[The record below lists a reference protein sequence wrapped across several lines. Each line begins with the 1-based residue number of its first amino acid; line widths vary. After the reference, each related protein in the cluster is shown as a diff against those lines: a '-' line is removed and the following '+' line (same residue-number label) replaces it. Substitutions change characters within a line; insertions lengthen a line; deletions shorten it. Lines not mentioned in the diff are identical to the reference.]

1 MNTHLAGPDPE
12 CSRNTAPWKGT
23 RIGEPKLLSRMQ
35 NRHPFYRRFNAFH
48 AQRLLRLII
57 DKKIHRLLIRR
68 NRASTEEMIVIQ
80 SFFCSKYRLLVV
92 MNPSAE
98 IQQHLLLTL
107 IERSVLFRSDVQ
119 QHSSAEGNTVTEH
132 AHNLTAALV
141 IIVRWTISPGIIDR
155 RTEFPLAFRSVQR
168 DSLLRCLII
177 SIALHSRIQYNVRIQ
192 GMQIFP
198 EFRHLPLCRA
208 PFPVTIKP

>member
-1 MNTHLAGPDPE
+1 
-12 CSRNTAPWKGT
+12 
-23 RIGEPKLLSRMQ
+23 MQ
-35 NRHPFYRRFNAFH
+35 NRHPFYRCFNAFH

-80 SFFCSKYRLLVV
+80 SFFCSKYCFLVV

-98 IQQHLLLTL
+98 IQQHLLLTF

-119 QHSSAEGNTVTEH
+119 QHSSAEGNTVAEH
-132 AHNLTAALV
+132 THDLAAALV

-168 DSLLRCLII
+168 NSLLRCLII
-177 SIALHSRIQYNVRIQ
+177 SVALHSRIQYNVRIQ
-192 GMQIFP
+192 RMQIFP

>member
-1 MNTHLAGPDPE
+1 MNTHFSGPDPE
-12 CSRNTAPWKGT
+12 CSRNAAPWKRT
-23 RIGEPKLLSRMQ
+23 RIGEPKFLSRMQ
-35 NRHPFYRRFNAFH
+35 NRHLLHRCLNAFH

-68 NRASTEEMIVIQ
+68 NRASTEEMIIIQ
-80 SFFCSKYRLLVV
+80 SFFRSKYRFLVV
-92 MNPSAE
+92 MNPSAQ
-98 IQQHLLLTL
+98 IQKNFLLAF
-107 IERSVLFRSDVQ
+107 IQRSVLLRSDIQ

-155 RTEFPLAFRSVQR
+155 RAEFPFAFRSVQR

-177 SIALHSRIQYNVRIQ
+177 SVALHSRIQYNVRIQ
-192 GMQIFP
+192 GMQILP

-208 PFPVTIKP
+208 PFPVTVKP

>member
-1 MNTHLAGPDPE
+1 
-12 CSRNTAPWKGT
+12 
-23 RIGEPKLLSRMQ
+23 MQ
-35 NRHPFYRRFNAFH
+35 NRHPFYRCFNAFH
-48 AQRLLRLII
+48 TQCLLRLII
-57 DKKIHRLLIRR
+57 DEKIHRLLIRR
-68 NRASTEEMIVIQ
+68 NRASAEEMIVIQ
-80 SFFCSKYRLLVV
+80 SFFCSKYRFLMV
-92 MNPSAE
+92 MNPSAQ
-98 IQQHLLLTL
+98 IQKNFLLAF
-107 IERSVLFRSDVQ
+107 IQRSVLLRSDIQ
-119 QHSSAEGNTVTEH
+119 QHSSSKGDTVAEH

-141 IIVRWTISPGIIDR
+141 IIVRWTISPGIVDC

>member
-1 MNTHLAGPDPE
+1 
-12 CSRNTAPWKGT
+12 
-23 RIGEPKLLSRMQ
+23 MQ
-35 NRHPFYRRFNAFH
+35 NRHPFYRCFNAFH
-48 AQRLLRLII
+48 TQCLLRLII
-57 DKKIHRLLIRR
+57 DEKIHRLLIRR
-68 NRASTEEMIVIQ
+68 NRASAEEMIVIQ
-80 SFFCSKYRLLVV
+80 SFFCSKYRFLMV
-92 MNPSAE
+92 MNPSAQ
-98 IQQHLLLTL
+98 IQKNFLLAF
-107 IERSVLFRSDVQ
+107 IQRSVLLRSDIQ
-119 QHSSAEGNTVTEH
+119 QHSSSKGNTVAEH

-141 IIVRWTISPGIIDR
+141 IIVRWTISPGIVDC

-198 EFRHLPLCRA
+198 EFRHLPLCRT